1 MAITQRRMTFQEFLD
16 LPEADEKP
24 YLEFY
29 DGVVTEKVSP
39 KGKHSVLHDELIW
52 HLNRAARPN
61 RSARIFPELR
71 TTFARA
77 SRVPD
82 IAVYRWGRIP
92 REPSGEVAP
101 DFFDPPDIAIEILS
115 PGQAVAELIDKCRWY
130 VEHGVEIA
138 LLVVDRD
145 RTVRR
150 FHRGADM
157 EVLRGEDPIDLGSVL
172 PSFRLTVRDLFDSLS
187 LA

>member
-1 MAITQRRMTFQEFLD
+1 MAITQRRMTLEEFLR
-16 LPEADEKP
+16 LPEADEKL

-29 DGVVTEKVSP
+29 DGVATEKVSP
-39 KGKHSVLHDELIW
+39 KAKHSVLQDELAW
-52 HLNRAARPN
+52 HLNRAARPS
-61 RSARIFPELR
+61 RSARVFPELR

-82 IAVYRWGRIP
+82 IAVYRRGRIP

-101 DFFDPPDIAIEILS
+101 DFFDPPDVAVEILS
-115 PGQAVAELIDKCRWY
+115 PGQTVAELTDKCRWY
-130 VEHGVEIA
+130 VEYGVEIA

-150 FHRGADM
+150 
-157 EVLRGEDPIDLGSVL
+157 
-172 PSFRLTVRDLFDSLS
+172 
-187 LA
+187 